1 MFERRERIK
10 ATHASR
16 RERSS
21 QSLEGIDKM
30 EQFGEVR
37 SILQQRPKRRSWERL
52 MTIFEQIDDQQLGE
66 RYVPYFLDHFAR
78 SQDWYYYKREAPA
91 AWVERLI
98 ERGECVEAMAL
109 VSHLDL
115 GELVRA
121 AQLDVMTLIE
131 RLLQARPLEQL
142 RVLSLTRLNLSD
154 DHLARLVQANNFKR
168 LEALHLGSN
177 TFTKLGVQQLLT
189 AQECLPRLELL
200 DLENTRLG
208 PEVVDTIINHFKLP
222 KLAWLNLQGCGLD
235 KASSA
240 KLEAAQT
247 LPSTIRQGWGKW

>member
-1 MFERRERIK
+1 
-10 ATHASR
+10 
-16 RERSS
+16 
-21 QSLEGIDKM
+21 M

-52 MTIFEQIDDQQLGE
+52 MAIFERIDDQQLGE
-66 RYVPYFLDHFAR
+66 RYVPYCLDHFAR

-91 AWVERLI
+91 AWVKRLV

-115 GELVRA
+115 GEAVRA

-131 RLLQARPLEQL
+131 RLHQARPIEQL
-142 RVLSLTRLNLSD
+142 RVLSLRRLNISD
-154 DHLARLVQANNFKR
+154 AHLAMLVKANNLKR
-168 LEALHLGSN
+168 LEALHLGEN
-177 TFTKLGVQQLLT
+177 AITKLGVQLLLT
-189 AQECLPRLELL
+189 AAECLPQLELL

-208 PEVVDTIINHFKLP
+208 PEVVETIIDHFELP

-235 KASSA
+235 KASRA